1 MTLTAKDVAEITRLL
16 EESSF
21 DELYLELEGM
31 KLSLRRNG
39 AAGRPVSAPSRAEQ
53 APGAAAVSAP
63 AAAGGRPVSST
74 LSHPVSN
81 PAAAAPSGAS
91 GVAPAA
97 TSTGAHEGGRPVSA
111 QPASRP
117 GATSPPQAAPAP
129 MAASAADPSL
139 HNVTA
144 PLLGT
149 YYRAPK
155 PGAPPYVEV
164 GSTVEEDT
172 IVGIIE
178 VMKLMNTVRAGVRGR
193 VTDIVARDGT
203 LVEYGETL
211 LQIAKSG

>member
-1 MTLTAKDVAEITRLL
+1 
-16 EESSF
+16 
-21 DELYLELEGM
+21 
-31 KLSLRRNG
+31 
-39 AAGRPVSAPSRAEQ
+39 
-53 APGAAAVSAP
+53 
-63 AAAGGRPVSST
+63 
-74 LSHPVSN
+74 
-81 PAAAAPSGAS
+81 
-91 GVAPAA
+91 
-97 TSTGAHEGGRPVSA
+97 
-111 QPASRP
+111 
-117 GATSPPQAAPAP
+117 